1 MMSGI
6 FMHRFFSPTSLT
18 EMLTLQEGALFHQI
32 LNVFR
37 AKKGDRF
44 IFFEAYGDDR
54 VYEVI
59 DISKKRINLEQK
71 EILRSSGDNQNQKN
85 QITVFQAFPNKIAT
99 METIVQKMVEIGVH
113 QLVFFSSDRSQM
125 HEIPAGKNA
134 RLTAIAQEALEQ
146 S

>member
-6 FMHRFFSPTSLT
+6 FMHRFFSSQPLT
-18 EMLTLQEGALFHQI
+18 EALTLQEGLLFHQI

-54 VYEVI
+54 VYEII
-59 DISKKRINLEQK
+59 DVSKKHINLEQK
-71 EILRSSGDNQNQKN
+71 EIIPRSDSQTLKK
-85 QITVFQAFPNKIAT
+85 QITIFQALPNKIAT
-99 METIVQKMVEIGVH
+99 METIVQKMVEIGVY

-125 HEIPAGKNA
+125 HEITAGKNA
-134 RLTAIAQEALEQ
+134 RLAAIAQEALEQ

>member
-6 FMHRFFSPTSLT
+6 FMHRFFSPSTLT
-18 EMLTLQEGALFHQI
+18 ETLTLQEGPLFHQI

-59 DISKKRINLEQK
+59 DISKKCINLEQK
-71 EILRSSGDNQNQKN
+71 EIHRSSDDNQNQKN
-85 QITVFQAFPNKIAT
+85 QIIVFQAFPNKIAT
-99 METIVQKMVEIGVH
+99 METIVQKMVEIGVR

-134 RLTAIAQEALEQ
+134 RLAAIAQEALEQ

>member
-71 EILRSSGDNQNQKN
+71 EIIPRSDNQSQRK
-85 QITVFQAFPNKIAT
+85 QITVFQAFPNKVAI

-113 QLVFFSSDRSQM
+113 QLVFFSSDRSQI
-125 HEIPAGKNA
+125 HEIPAAKIA

>member
-1 MMSGI
+1 MSGI
-6 FMHRFFSPTSLT
+6 FMHRFFSHTSLT
-18 EMLTLQEGALFHQI
+18 ETLTLQEGALFHQI

-59 DISKKRINLEQK
+59 DISKKHIHLEQK
-71 EILRSSGDNQNQKN
+71 EIIPRSDNQNQRK
-85 QITVFQAFPNKIAT
+85 QIAVFQAFPNKVAT

-113 QLVFFSSDRSQM
+113 QLVFFSSDRSQI
-125 HEIPAGKNA
+125 HEIPAAKIA

>member
-1 MMSGI
+1 MSGI

-18 EMLTLQEGALFHQI
+18 ETVTLQEGPLFHQI

-44 IFFEAYGDDR
+44 IFFEVYGDDR

-71 EILRSSGDNQNQKN
+71 EIIPRSDNQSQRK
-85 QITVFQAFPNKIAT
+85 QITVFQAFPNKVAI

-113 QLVFFSSDRSQM
+113 QLVFFSSDRSQI
-125 HEIPAGKNA
+125 HEIPAAKIA